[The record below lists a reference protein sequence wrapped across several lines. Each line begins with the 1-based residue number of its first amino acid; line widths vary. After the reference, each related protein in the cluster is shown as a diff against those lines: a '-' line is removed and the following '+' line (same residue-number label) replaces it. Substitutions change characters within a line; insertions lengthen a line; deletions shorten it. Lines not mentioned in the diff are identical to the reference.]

1 VGVVLGCCS
10 DLCGYGGPSSA
21 GAGLL
26 DCAAPAPRRASSL
39 LQLRRFP
46 ALGMHT
52 GTSPLLAELPKLKE
66 GEEEKR
72 EWIAAEGAEG
82 HGVYGSRRQQPLTR
96 PAAGLPGHLWA
107 LVCGFPRHS

>member
-1 VGVVLGCCS
+1 MLGCCS

-21 GAGLL
+21 GVGLL
-26 DCAAPAPRRASSL
+26 NCAAPAPRPAPL

-52 GTSPLLAELPKLKE
+52 GTSPLLVELNE

-72 EWIAAEGAEG
+72 KWIAAAEGAEG